1 MVGLPA
7 RGKSFLARKLA
18 RYLRWLGHE
27 ARVFNV
33 GSYRRERI
41 GEQKPAWF
49 FDPAN
54 AEGSQARQAVA
65 MDALDDALRWLRGEG
80 DVAVYDATNST
91 RARREL
97 IARRCDAAGVPLLFI
112 ESICDDP
119 AIVESNIRA
128 TKLLSPD
135 YVGVDTEEALR
146 DFRARIANY
155 QRAYQPVDDPE
166 LSFVKVI
173 DGGRQVV
180 VNRVDGPLLARV
192 VALLLNLR
200 LTRRTLWLTRH
211 GESQYNV
218 RGRIG
223 GDADLSPRGEEF
235 ARALAAHFQPPPVDP
250 AKGGE
255 WTASAPHPTN
265 AGRAPGLEVWTST
278 LKRSVQTARH
288 LGIATTPWRQLDEI
302 DAGVCDGLT
311 YDEVRRQ
318 MPELAAARERDKLRF
333 RYPQGESYLDVIH
346 RLDPLILELER
357 QTAPTLIIAHQA
369 VLRALY
375 AYLVGEP
382 VEHCPHQ
389 SIPLHTVIE
398 ITPNAYGC
406 DERRTVLAP
415 RVEER
420 RSIAP
425 SP

>member
-1 MVGLPA
+1 LNDREGRPVQRRSDKIVLVMVGLPA
-7 RGKSFLARKLA
+7 RGKSFLARKVA

-27 ARVFNV
+27 TRVFNV

-41 GEQKPAWF
+41 GQQKPAWF
-49 FDPAN
+49 FDPKN
-54 AEGSQARQAVA
+54 AEGSQARQGVA
-65 MDALDDALRWLRGEG
+65 MDALEDTLRWLRGEG

-97 IARRCDAAGVPLLFI
+97 IVQRCEQAGVPVLFI

-119 AIVESNIRA
+119 AIIESNIRE

-135 YVGVDTEEALR
+135 YAGVDTEEALR

-155 QRAYQPVDDPE
+155 ERAYEPVDDPA
-166 LSFVKVI
+166 LAFVKVI

-218 RGRIG
+218 RNRIG

-235 ARALAAHFQPPPVDP
+235 ALALAAHFRPPP
-250 AKGGE
+250 
-255 WTASAPHPTN
+255 
-265 AGRAPGLEVWTST
+265 PGLEVWTST
-278 LKRSVQTARH
+278 LKRSLQTARH

-311 YDEVRRQ
+311 YEEVRLT
-318 MPELAAARERDKLRF
+318 MPELFAARQRDKFRF

-357 QTAPTLIIAHQA
+357 QTAPTLIISHQA

-389 SIPLHTVIE
+389 AIPLHTVIE